1 MNTTIT
7 ITHTDALERIPTAI
21 VRSYTRGKEILTLNL
36 APEAYDA
43 ETGGHLYRCTTLS
56 IVHAGRLTAPQVLGT
71 VYSNGLFDGITPD
84 FLKTLTR
91 MYSVPDY
98 DTLAAHLIAARYTYA
113 EELAVHR
120 KALMGDTAPITELTA
135 WVDRCKAMAAAAFSE
150 TETDGKQ
157 S

>member
-1 MNTTIT
+1 MNTTTT

-36 APEAYDA
+36 APEAYDTEA
-43 ETGGHLYRCTTLS
+43 GERLYRCTTLS
-56 IVHAGRLTAPQVLGT
+56 IVHAGRLTAPQVLSA
-71 VYSNGLFDGITPD
+71 VYSHGLFDGITTD
-84 FLKTLTR
+84 FLKALVQT
-91 MYSVPDY
+91 YSVPNY

-113 EELAVHR
+113 EELAAHR

-135 WVDRCKAMAAAAFSE
+135 WVDRCKAMAAVAFSK
-150 TETDGKQ
+150 TETNEKQ

>member
-1 MNTTIT
+1 MNKTIT

-21 VRSYTRGKEILTLNL
+21 VRSYTRDKEILTLNL
-36 APEAYDA
+36 TPEAYDA
-43 ETGGHLYRCTTLS
+43 ETGEHLYRCTTLS

-71 VYSNGLFDGITPD
+71 VYSNGLFDGITTD
-84 FLKTLTR
+84 FLKTLTQI
-91 MYSVPDY
+91 YSVPDY

-135 WVDRCKAMAAAAFSE
+135 WADRCKAMAAAVFSK
-150 TETDGKQ
+150 TETDEKQ
-157 S
+157 P